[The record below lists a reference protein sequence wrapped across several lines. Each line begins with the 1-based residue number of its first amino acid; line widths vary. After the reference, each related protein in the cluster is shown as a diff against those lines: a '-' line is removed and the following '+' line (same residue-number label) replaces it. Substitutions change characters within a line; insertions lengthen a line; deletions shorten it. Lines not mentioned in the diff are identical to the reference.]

1 MKLHHVSVRVGQRQS
16 RSDAASGTDRAEQI
30 GAVVALIGGL
40 SGSRST
46 PGPLADEAVLLAD
59 PGFILEPD
67 FHGRRLRQSLE
78 MGLQRMRE
86 VFLNPSTIRLSCI
99 G

>member
-1 MKLHHVSVRVGQRQS
+1 MHHVSVRVGQRQS
-16 RSDAASGTDRAEQI
+16 CSDAAGGTDRAEQI

-40 SGSRST
+40 PRPRST
-46 PGPLADEAVLLAD
+46 LGPLPDKTVLLAD

-67 FHGRRLRQSLE
+67 FHGRRLGQSLE

-86 VFLNPSTIRLSCI
+86 VFLNPSTIRSSCS